1 MLKEHGTCHSSSSEP
16 STPPGARCRKILQ
29 IRKLQQWH
37 ALACRACA
45 AIGVGMALAAVR
57 AMRRIESRICVW
69 HDADSLSC
77 DSVAVG
83 LLRDNVEHFLEHG
96 VKGARF
102 PLIHALADVA
112 RGTEGVCFEPNEFRT
127 ELLAGWDGVW
137 RVPTRDIVVSLETQ
151 ALLGAQQHGPLLG
164 PGGISAWLCR
174 SGCIAPSRI
183 LGELIANLVHEL
195 SVVAAKARPSE
206 VIHCAALHLV
216 TGHALLTPA
225 RTVSLGPSG
234 PYSL

>member
-1 MLKEHGTCHSSSSEP
+1 MGCGEC
-16 STPPGARCRKILQ
+16 
-29 IRKLQQWH
+29 
-37 ALACRACA
+37 
-45 AIGVGMALAAVR
+45 
-57 AMRRIESRICVW
+57 
-69 HDADSLSC
+69 
-77 DSVAVG
+77 
-83 LLRDNVEHFLEHG
+83 
-96 VKGARF
+96 
-102 PLIHALADVA
+102 
-112 RGTEGVCFEPNEFRT
+112 
-127 ELLAGWDGVW
+127 
-137 RVPTRDIVVSLETQ
+137 PTRDIVVSLETQ

-174 SGCIAPSRI
+174 SGCIAPSRT